1 MSEFTSSL
9 IQGLIQ
15 GLTEYLPVSSSAHL
29 AIFQNVTGTPAAGL
43 AFDLLLHV
51 ATVAA
56 TVVFFAKDIVALARE
71 FFSGFRMP
79 AGKKAEGWYFGWAVI
94 FGSIPTA
101 ALGLLLEPCVERCSQ
116 SMGFVG
122 SALIVTALMLFALSF
137 LRPGTKKICIS
148 AGLIV
153 GAAQGLAVFPGIS
166 RSGTTIAFGLLCGLS
181 AAEAFRFS
189 FLLSLPAIVGAA
201 LLEARHVS
209 GVPASGWLAAMAV
222 AFCSGLAALY
232 LLRRVTLAGKWRV
245 FAVYCAAVGLL
256 AVLYLG
262 R

>member
-1 MSEFTSSL
+1 MSEFASSL
-9 IQGLIQ
+9 VQGLIQ

-29 AIFQNVTGTPAAGL
+29 AIFQNVTGTPAAGI

-56 TVVFFAKDIVALARE
+56 TVVYFARDIVALTCE
-71 FFSGFRMP
+71 FFSGFRQP
-79 AGKKAEGWYFGWAVI
+79 ADKKPEGWYFGWAVI
-94 FGSIPTA
+94 FGSVPTA
-101 ALGLLLEPCVERCSQ
+101 VVGLMLEPYVEHCSQ

-122 SALIVTALMLFALSF
+122 SALIVTSLMLFGLSF

-148 AGLIV
+148 IGLIV
-153 GAAQGLAVFPGIS
+153 GLAQGLAVFPGIS

-209 GVPASGWLAAMAV
+209 GALASGWHVAMAV
-222 AFCSGLAALY
+222 AFLSGLGALY
-232 LLRRVTLAGKWRV
+232 LLRRVALGGRWRV

-256 AVLYLG
+256 AILYLG
-262 R
+262 